1 MSTVSGV
8 LKGWLF
14 VRSVL
19 MIAESLVEEEEE
31 ITSRWNRVIGQRW
44 RVQGQHARSK
54 LPAA

>member
-31 ITSRWNRVIGQRW
+31 ITSRWNRFIGQRW